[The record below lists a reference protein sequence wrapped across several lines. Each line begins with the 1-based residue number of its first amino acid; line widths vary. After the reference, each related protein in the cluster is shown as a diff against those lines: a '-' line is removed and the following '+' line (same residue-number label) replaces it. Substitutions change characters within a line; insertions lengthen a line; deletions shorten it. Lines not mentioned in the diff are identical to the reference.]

1 MYFKLI
7 ASFKSLSQF
16 GEELRIETLER
27 LLRTIELKS
36 NYENFHYFSERF
48 LCVLITVF
56 SQRGPPFVSKK
67 FEITLPQNLL
77 NE

>member
-7 ASFKSLSQF
+7 ASFKSLSQS
-16 GEELRIETLER
+16 GEELCIETLER
-27 LLRTIELKS
+27 VLRTIELKS
-36 NYENFHYFSERF
+36 NYENFC
-48 LCVLITVF
+48 LLITVF